1 MKSNCCKA
9 PIVVSDPSPDFAGDN
24 PKTMKIGTCHF
35 ICTKCKKA
43 CDPDDESWR
52 RGKVKMKEK
61 KAGDKGE

>member
-52 RGKVKMKEK
+52 RGNRR
-61 KAGDKGE
+61 D